1 MYALFVPNMPAT
13 IQRAGVLI
21 TQKLVLTSAL
31 ESQVGLSAHLRASA
45 CARVRKCLRK
55 GAQAAQAS
63 MLYRAS
69 VYPTPRK
76 SAHAAHVFI
85 LCTVA
90 SCSANGSM
98 LIWVL
103 ERGADQNSA
112 FSMQGEDRGSCIFDF
127 FGAVTTVMPVLQ
139 RLHLFNLI

>member
-21 TQKLVLTSAL
+21 TQKLVLTSTL
-31 ESQVGLSAHLRASA
+31 ESQVGLSAHLRANACA
-45 CARVRKCLRK
+45 CARVRK

-127 FGAVTTVMPVLQ
+127 LGAVTTVMPVLQ